1 MTDACSHLEEVADVM
16 PLDDIAFLV
25 DDAPSFEHP

>member
-1 MTDACSHLEEVADVM
+1 MNQVTVFWWFCY
-16 PLDDIAFLV
+16 LDDIAFLV